1 MVRNP
6 ISQFFSLAISI
17 EYIVIVHKESQEIIY
32 YKTAGNFNPDFLDI
46 FRSSIQFDILDLPIE
61 EGEIDQATLEGKYLI
76 TRACKMIWVS
86 LILNQ
91 RPTLFTR
98 EVLKFFCE
106 IFENQYF
113 REISELYTFF
123 QGDISIFRKESKS
136 RQKIDDLI
144 EDSFHLSLT
153 LPFKVG
159 TSKGRKLNPKSKKIF
174 QFSKTIAHKYKGHI
188 SLEKLF
194 HQAIVS
200 LKLNNEEIAEII
212 YELVQKKALLPVP
225 KDQLKKNLLALFK
238 S

>member
-17 EYIVIVHKESQEIIY
+17 EYIVIVHRESQEIIY
-32 YKTAGNFNPDFLDI
+32 YKTAGNFDPDFLDV
-46 FRSSIQFDILDLPIE
+46 FRSSIQFDILDLPKDQ
-61 EGEIDQATLEGKYLI
+61 GEIDQATLEGKYLI
-76 TRACKMIWVS
+76 IRACKLIWIS
-86 LILNQ
+86 LILSQ

-106 IFENQYF
+106 IFENQYY
-113 REISELYTFF
+113 REISELYTTF
-123 QGDISIFRKESKS
+123 QGDISIFRRESKS
-136 RQKIDDLI
+136 KQKIDDLI

-159 TSKGRKLNPKSKKIF
+159 TAKGRKLDPKSKKVF
-174 QFSKTIAHKYKGHI
+174 QVSKTIAHKYKGHI

-194 HQAIVS
+194 HQAKIS

-212 YELVQKKALLPVP
+212 FELVQNKALLPVP
-225 KDQLKKNLLALFK
+225 KDQIKKNLLELLK